1 MTSKKHWF
9 IFLFILSV
17 NFLAMNVFAEE
28 VSFTLED
35 RDRLIRIE
43 TSLKEFKEST
53 DKRFMEFREYV
64 DKRFEQVDKRFE
76 QLDNR
81 FVEFREYV
89 DKRFEQVIN
98 FLWMLIA
105 IFVALTSVTIGFA
118 IWDRRTM
125 IRPFEEKMKK
135 VDKELDIE
143 KEKVESLILSLRE
156 LARKDSNVSAI
167 LKQFNLL

>member
-1 MTSKKHWF
+1 MDRKKFWF
-9 IFLFILSV
+9 VFVLLLSANYLV
-17 NFLAMNVFAEE
+17 RNVFADE

-43 TSLKEFKEST
+43 ATLKEFKESV
-53 DKRFMEFREYV
+53 DKRFADFKEYV
-64 DKRFEQVDKRFE
+64 DKRFEQVDRRF
-76 QLDNR
+76 D
-81 FVEFREYV
+81 
-89 DKRFEQVIN
+89 QVIN

-135 VDKELDIE
+135 VEKDMDIE
-143 KEKVESLILSLRE
+143 KEKLESLILSLRE
-156 LARKDSNVSAI
+156 LARKDDNVSAV